1 MCLYNKV
8 KQGNHLNLRFI
19 REEEEVRDKV
29 IIDMDSEITVDKC
42 KILVKIDVVI
52 NIEEMGTCKILV
64 EIIAE
69 IEAEILTE
77 IIVMTGV
84 DQEKEHYLPEGIIAI
99 MVTIDKMQTL
109 DSDQDPGVDPTQ
121 G

>member
-29 IIDMDSEITVDKC
+29 IIEMDPEITVDKG
-42 KILVKIDVVI
+42 KHLVKIDVVI
-52 NIEEMGTCKILV
+52 TIEEMGTCKIIV

-69 IEAEILTE
+69 TEAEILTE
-77 IIVMTGV
+77 IIVLTGV
-84 DQEKEHYLPEGIIAI
+84 DQEKDDYLPEGIII
-99 MVTIDKMQTL
+99 MITIDKMQTL
-109 DSDQDPGVDPTQ
+109 DSDQGPGVDPTQ
-121 G
+121 E